1 MLNQDHQRI
10 RNTATVII
18 IVLFI
23 LTILFTAGC
32 VNNGQYGKR
41 DITAGFWILKV
52 DADGNRQWTTII
64 DGDPKITGAAII
76 QTRDGGY
83 AVAGTEGLIPRI
95 FTFDAG
101 GGDAV
106 SDITTDTNQEWG
118 GESLVEAP
126 GGGYVVAGHSGVLTR
141 MDVGGGNAL
150 WNTSIGDESE
160 RGGSGWCWSGHRT
173 ADMR

>member
-1 MLNQDHQRI
+1 M
-10 RNTATVII
+10 II

-101 GGDAV
+101 GVTLYQISPLIQIRNGGVNHLSRLRVAV
-106 SDITTDTNQEWG
+106 MSSPDIREF
-118 GESLVEAP
+118 
-126 GGGYVVAGHSGVLTR
+126 
-141 MDVGGGNAL
+141 
-150 WNTSIGDESE
+150 
-160 RGGSGWCWSGHRT
+160 
-173 ADMR
+173 